1 MRPEF
6 PGILL
11 AVSILLGNA
20 LPLFA
25 HHGFSQEFDGS
36 KRVTL
41 KGTITRVE
49 WKNPH
54 TYVYIDVKDQH
65 GKVQRWALEGNP
77 PILLTRVGWMR
88 EMLKPGAEITV
99 FGFLPRETSDLAVAN
114 VAAGREVTLPD
125 GHTLVFGIG
134 R

>member
-1 MRPEF
+1 MRPELL
-6 PGILL
+6 GTLL
-11 AVSILLGNA
+11 AVSFFLGNA
-20 LPLFA
+20 FPLSA
-25 HHGFSQEFDGS
+25 HHGFAQEFDGT

-41 KGTITRVE
+41 TGTITRVE

-54 TYVYIDVKDQH
+54 TYVYIDVKDQN

-88 EMLKPGAEITV
+88 EMLKPGAQITV

-125 GHTLVFGIG
+125 GQTLVFGIG